1 MVTFWVLS
9 VGGTLVA
16 GLGPKKTTL
25 VMLMGS
31 DGSDMCRLSPWYT
44 DKATASAGVMPS
56 SETGGAEP
64 VVGEP
69 LS

>member
-1 MVTFWVLS
+1 M
-9 VGGTLVA
+9 A

-25 VMLMGS
+25 VMLMGN